1 MKKASIILAALMGV
15 FALTSCN
22 KDLEPAGSGKSSQMA
37 EYGILD
43 ISVKGEEALM
53 TKAVSAYTTAQT
65 YESQINKIQLF
76 VFDSAGDLNYY
87 KNLGTTTSASINT
100 TQGAKTVWA
109 IVNGPDLSDIKT
121 MAALKAK
128 AVDLADNSKTAA
140 TGFVMS
146 GSNTCTVG
154 ASTASCA
161 ITVKRIAARVALVSV
176 KNELPAGYGSL
187 KIERVWLSN
196 VVGNQNLEGSA
207 SPATWYNKEGRADES
222 TRNATHIIDGSTY
235 KASCPDL
242 TFKSIAQTVNNGSS
256 YAPSTPDLFYCYA
269 NSSATAPDGFK
280 STFAAQRSV
289 LVIAATVDGTL
300 YYYPV
305 ILDSGVISRNTSH
318 TVALTIS
325 GLGSDDPNKPV
336 EKGSISATV
345 SVAGWEAGAVYEET
359 I

>member
-1 MKKASIILAALMGV
+1 MKKASIILAAAMGV
-15 FALTSCN
+15 LALASCN
-22 KDLEPAGSGKSSQMA
+22 KDLEPASTSKIA
-37 EYGILD
+37 EQGYGILE
-43 ISVKGEEALM
+43 ISVNPEQAPM
-53 TKAVSAYTTAQT
+53 TKAVSAYTTSQT
-65 YESQINKIQLF
+65 FESQVNKIQLF
-76 VFDSAGDLNYY
+76 VFDEAGDLNFY
-87 KNLGTTTSASINT
+87 KDLGTTTSASINT

-109 IVNGPDLSDIKT
+109 VVNGPDLSDIKT
-121 MAALKAK
+121 MASLKAK
-128 AVDLADNSKTAA
+128 AVDLSANSRTAA

-161 ITVKRIAARVALVSV
+161 ITVKRLAARVALVSV
-176 KNELPAGYGSL
+176 KNDLPAGYGAL

-196 VVGNQNLEGSA
+196 VVGNQNIEGSA

-222 TRNATHIIDGSTY
+222 TRNAAHIIDGNTY

-242 TFKSIAQTVNNGSS
+242 TFKSVAQTVNNGSS
-256 YAPSTPDLFYCYA
+256 YAPSSPDLFYTYA
-269 NSSATAPDGFK
+269 NTATAAPDGFK
-280 STFAAQRSV
+280 ATFVAQRSV
-289 LVIAATVDGTL
+289 LVVAATVDGTL

-336 EKGSISATV
+336 EKGSISATI